1 LIEFYSLNP
10 PQPSF
15 EKEGV
20 LLFLKMRSITSQG
33 GRLRKKGIEIV
44 EKRPYC

>member
-1 LIEFYSLNP
+1 LK
-10 PQPSF
+10 
-15 EKEGV
+15 KEGV

-44 EKRPYC
+44 EKNPYCSVGFLFGE